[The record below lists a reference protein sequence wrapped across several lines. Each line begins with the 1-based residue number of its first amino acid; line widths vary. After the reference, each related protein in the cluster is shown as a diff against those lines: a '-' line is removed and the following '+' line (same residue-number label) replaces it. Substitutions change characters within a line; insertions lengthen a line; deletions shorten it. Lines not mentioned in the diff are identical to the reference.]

1 MMDILTRM
9 AAAKKLSRYKLYL
22 QNDMFRGSVIWCRT
36 AYSKWDGMA
45 PTAPNQ
51 HTFYELHYV
60 LEGSLTVSWGARSPD
75 GGSMDEQPPFAVGA
89 GQFVLIP
96 PRCLHQLTPND
107 MALEKLVC
115 GFVLD
120 SDKDFVRQALTHLPR
135 HACAAT
141 DAMSTYV
148 ELMLENAMT
157 GRAGSTTTIAN
168 LLECLLIEV
177 LRQLSPD
184 SLEKSGDR
192 KVFENDLR
200 IRELEATIAS
210 SIREPGGN
218 TRLTGEAIAAQMN
231 ISLRHLN
238 RLTVRYLGC
247 SVGQYMAKVRLEYIK
262 ELLYVHELSLQDIA
276 EKTGFQSEY
285 ALSRFFKNQEGMPIG
300 VYRRSLEQ

>member
-1 MMDILTRM
+1 MDILTRM

-36 AYSKWDGMA
+36 AYSKWEGMA

-60 LEGSLTVSWGARSPD
+60 LEGSLTVALPGER
-75 GGSMDEQPPFAVGA
+75 SMDTQPPFVVDA

-120 SDKDFVRQALTHLPR
+120 SDKDFVKQALAHLPR

-141 DAMSTYV
+141 EAMPTYV
-148 ELMLENAMT
+148 ALMLENAMT
-157 GRAGSTTTIAN
+157 GRAGSTTTIGN
-168 LLECLLIEV
+168 LLECLLMEV

-200 IRELEATIAS
+200 IRELEATITS
-210 SIREPGGN
+210 SIREPNGGC
-218 TRLTGEAIAAQMN
+218 RLTGEEIAAQMN

-238 RLTVRYLGC
+238 RLTGRYLGC
-247 SVGQYMAKVRLEYIK
+247 SVGQYMAQVRLEYIK
-262 ELLYVHELSLQDIA
+262 ELLYIHELSLQDIA

>member
-22 QNDMFRGSVIWCRT
+22 QNNMFRGSVIWCRT
-36 AYSKWDGMA
+36 AYSKWEGMA

-60 LEGSLTVSWGARSPD
+60 LEGSLTVSWGSPDARSMNAP
-75 GGSMDEQPPFAVGA
+75 PPFVVGA

-120 SDKDFVRQALTHLPR
+120 SDKDFVCQALTHLPR

-141 DAMSTYV
+141 EAMPTYV

-157 GRAGSTTTIAN
+157 GRAGSTTTIGN
-168 LLECLLIEV
+168 LLECLLMEV

-200 IRELEATIAS
+200 IRELESTITS

-218 TRLTGEAIAAQMN
+218 ARLTGEALAAQMN

-238 RLTVRYLGC
+238 RLTGRYLGC
-247 SVGQYMAKVRLEYIK
+247 SVGQYMAQVRLEYIK
-262 ELLYVHELSLQDIA
+262 ELLYIHELSLQDIA

-285 ALSRFFKNQEGMPIG
+285 ALSRFFKTQEGMSIG